1 MAAMRETLPAPVPTS
16 VRELTL
22 TRTFD
27 APRDLVFAA
36 FTDPAHLAQWW
47 GPHGFTNPVCEIDPR
62 VGGVLRIDMRG
73 PAGTIYD
80 VIYKL
85 TGVVREIVPPER
97 LVFTVALHEDDGS
110 IRLENETSVTFAEYA
125 GRTTI
130 TLHVSVIKAT
140 AAAEANLAGMDA
152 GWSQSIE
159 RLADH
164 VAHIATSNI

>member
-1 MAAMRETLPAPVPTS
+1 MPATLQTSPAP

-36 FTDPAHLAQWW
+36 FTDPLQLARWW
-47 GPHGFTNPVCEIDPR
+47 GPHNFTNPVCEIDAR
-62 VGGVLRIDMRG
+62 VGGKLRIDMRG
-73 PAGTIYD
+73 PAGTAYD
-80 VIYKL
+80 IIYKL
-85 TGVVREIVPPER
+85 TGTVREVAPPER

-110 IRLENETSVTFAEYA
+110 ICLENLTSVTFTEHA

-130 TLHVSVIKAT
+130 TLHVRVIQAT
-140 AAAEANLAGMDA
+140 AAAEAHLAGMEA
-152 GWSQSIE
+152 GWSQGLE

-164 VAHIATSNI
+164 VANIATSRT